1 MLTIT
6 PAAAKA
12 LTKARSEK
20 GAPQG
25 FGVRFF
31 AAEEPGSERARLA
44 FKFVESAKPEDSILN
59 GLGIDACVAPE
70 VETLIGDVTID
81 AEPRNG
87 RSGLVVRRAP
97 QQD

>member
-6 PAAAKA
+6 PAATEA
-12 LTKARSEK
+12 LVKARSEK
-20 GAPQG
+20 GAPEG

-31 AAEEPGSERARLA
+31 ASEEAGSDRARLA
-44 FKFVESAKPEDSILN
+44 FKFVESAKPEDIVLV

-81 AEPRNG
+81 AESQNG
-87 RSGLVVRRAP
+87 RSGLIVRRAP